1 MFAWKAG
8 TLKCFQSPFL
18 IVGGDAH
25 AHITSRG
32 VAKPQIAQCQVA
44 RNRRQQQPV
53 SILRGSLGMQEQRDR
68 TQLYD
73 GCKNGTKSAN
83 TEAAHEPQRGRS
95 RRFPIWGYL
104 AGC

>member
-44 RNRRQQQPV
+44 RDRRQEQPV
-53 SILRGSLGMQEQRDR
+53 SLLRGSPGM
-68 TQLYD
+68 
-73 GCKNGTKSAN
+73 
-83 TEAAHEPQRGRS
+83 RS
-95 RRFPIWGYL
+95 RGTELNCMTAVRTRLRALTPKPRMNRCRSPSLSFEFQP
-104 AGC
+104 